1 MNEAIP
7 EEDGQPADAV
17 KPSQAADRALR
28 GRRRPRQTR
37 NRSSSYATQGSAT
50 AQAISWSAVRRP
62 LLFILIPTALGLFLS
77 LLAIS
82 ANAVDGNALA
92 LPAFLCTATPTPT
105 STPTARQMVDR
116 YLAMADAAWQQEDLA
131 GAVVALEKAKAILP
145 EAAVLDRL
153 FAAHGT
159 LGIRLAEQGRLEEA
173 LAHLDLALQL
183 RQDHPVVQ
191 KARDMARNY
200 LDGKASFCQGD
211 LDEAVVALEELY
223 TADPNYQDVR
233 ALLFEAH
240 YLRGLSFQEA
250 GQLEEARAEYE
261 EAVVLNP
268 GHALAQAHLQQVVWL
283 LTPPTPT
290 PTPTP
295 AKKIIVDVSEQ
306 RLRAYEND
314 VLVWDFVCSTGK
326 PGNNTKRGTFAVL
339 DKIPNAWGGT
349 WSIWMPYW
357 MGIYWA
363 GPMENGIHAL
373 PINPDGSTLWAG
385 YLGTPI
391 SFGCIVLDTWAA
403 KLLYDWAEIGIPV
416 IVKD

>member
-1 MNEAIP
+1 
-7 EEDGQPADAV
+7 
-17 KPSQAADRALR
+17 
-28 GRRRPRQTR
+28 
-37 NRSSSYATQGSAT
+37 
-50 AQAISWSAVRRP
+50 
-62 LLFILIPTALGLFLS
+62 
-77 LLAIS
+77 
-82 ANAVDGNALA
+82 
-92 LPAFLCTATPTPT
+92 
-105 STPTARQMVDR
+105 
-116 YLAMADAAWQQEDLA
+116 
-131 GAVVALEKAKAILP
+131 
-145 EAAVLDRL
+145 
-153 FAAHGT
+153 
-159 LGIRLAEQGRLEEA
+159 
-173 LAHLDLALQL
+173 
-183 RQDHPVVQ
+183 
-191 KARDMARNY
+191 MARNY
-200 LDGKASFCQGD
+200 LAGTAFFCQGD

-223 TADPNYQDVR
+223 TADPNYRDVR

-240 YLRGLSFQEA
+240 YLRGLSLHEA
-250 GQLEEARAEYE
+250 GRLEEARAEYE
-261 EAVVLNP
+261 QAVALDP
-268 GHALAQAHLQQVVWL
+268 GHALAQAHLQEVVWL

-295 AKKIIVDVSEQ
+295 AKKIVVDVSEQ

-314 VLVWDFVCSTGK
+314 MLVWDFICSTGK
-326 PGNNTKRGTFAVL
+326 SGNNTKRGTFAVL

-403 KLLYDWAEIGIPV
+403 KQLYDWAEIGIPV